1 MLIWFHLCTLLN
13 IQNNIHSRSK
23 KNWISKVY
31 LNIRVEIVN
40 RKKKKELLFYL
51 NILALLKIRLEVN
64 TTKCSYLL
72 NLSGGCLRVNHILF
86 STFILC
92 MWKYFKIK
100 ISNLTIALAVVWLET
115 DYGDIFL
122 PSKTKVKP
130 CCHAVVTEPKMLAS
144 VFDSKVQKSHLGI
157 KCKLPHWMS
166 RWIDLFC
173 ILERTCNPSAWA
185 PLLNGATKLVEL
197 NQAWSENWAPSQRTG

>member
-1 MLIWFHLCTLLN
+1 MIDMFINRGMENSRIFMQKNTTKELIMSSLSLRINMDKPWNIILTDKTLQKIMLIWFHLCTLLN

-115 DYGDIFL
+115 MEIFFFL
-122 PSKTKVKP
+122 PK
-130 CCHAVVTEPKMLAS
+130 
-144 VFDSKVQKSHLGI
+144 QK
-157 KCKLPHWMS
+157 
-166 RWIDLFC
+166 
-173 ILERTCNPSAWA
+173 
-185 PLLNGATKLVEL
+185 
-197 NQAWSENWAPSQRTG
+197 